1 MVAKRRPLAFV
12 ILSAAALTTLPQAAL
27 ALGLG
32 GITLQ
37 SALNEPLRARIELVN
52 LGDADAGDFRIHLAA
67 NEAFA
72 QAGVDRTQFLDDLKF
87 TPHLRTAAGSYVEVT
102 SRRSLVEPYLGF
114 IVQLEQPGG
123 KQLREFTLLVDPPR
137 SGGTPTSV
145 ASTAPA
151 RVQAA
156 SARAA
161 APAADPVVR
170 QTVSAP
176 RQGLAPSPDLAA
188 GEGVY
193 QTRPRD
199 TLWSIAKR
207 LGPMANRSAEQ
218 LMADLFALNPASF
231 ANNDPGRLKA
241 GQRLRLPV
249 GVSEPAPRQPA
260 VARTTPPAPSPVP
273 AAPVATA
280 PALAPAPAPAAPAP
294 AAAPVAAPAPAPE
307 SVAPPVAAPQ
317 PAGSSAEDTKPLL
330 VTQDLGRQVGDLEG
344 QLTQLQERYDA
355 LLAQKEVMIEQLQ
368 QDREGLQQQLKQ
380 ARSVAL
386 ATPTP
391 VPATPAPESPAAPA
405 APVAS
410 SPTAGSTD
418 EGLLSLRSLLL
429 AGGAALLAL
438 AGVLW
443 WRRRQAEDVV
453 FDDAGDVESVEM
465 VEPLPEPV
473 LAATQPV
480 IAKSKAKPAAVAA
493 SPAPVDDHA
502 GRAEIY
508 IAYGRYGQARE
519 VLESGLAEDDRRQD
533 LRLLLLRVLATLG
546 EAPAFR
552 EHEQRFLALGGVAAS
567 LAVLHAQF
575 PGMSADPVEPLLEDD
590 LDLDL
595 PAFDAPASE
604 WSAELQFAEPAV
616 PAPVTEEHYDL
627 DLADLSLDEAIALT
641 EELDA
646 DSGWKQADALEVT
659 LEDDFPEGLGELPAV
674 MELDLSLDEHF
685 MADTIARRFAEAE
698 ACLDQG
704 DVQHATSLLQEIVS
718 EGSDSQRERAEILL
732 SRIA

>member
-12 ILSAAALTTLPQAAL
+12 ILSAAALTPLPQAAF

-37 SALNEPLRARIELVN
+37 SSLNEPLRARIELVN
-52 LGDADAGDFRIHLAA
+52 IGDADAEDFRIHLAA

-87 TPHLRTAAGSYVEVT
+87 TPHLRTTAGSYVEVT

-137 SGGTPTSV
+137 SGVAPTSV
-145 ASTAPA
+145 ASTVPA

-156 SARAA
+156 PARAA
-161 APAADPVVR
+161 VPASEPGVR
-170 QTVSAP
+170 QTVPAP
-176 RQGLAPSPDLAA
+176 RQGLTPSPDLAA

-260 VARTTPPAPSPVP
+260 VAKTTPPAPSPVP
-273 AAPVATA
+273 AAPVAMA
-280 PALAPAPAPAAPAP
+280 PALAPAAVKPAP
-294 AAAPVAAPAPAPE
+294 AAAPVAAPAPATE
-307 SVAPPVAAPQ
+307 SAAPPVAAPQ
-317 PAGSSAEDTKPLL
+317 PAGSAAEDTKPLL

-391 VPATPAPESPAAPA
+391 APVTSAPESPAVQA

-410 SPTAGSTD
+410 SPAAGSAE
-418 EGLLSLRSLLL
+418 EGMLSLRSLLL

-443 WRRRQAEDVV
+443 WRRRQAEDVAL
-453 FDDAGDVESVEM
+453 DDADEVERVEM

-480 IAKSKAKPAAVAA
+480 VTKTRAKPAAVAA

-616 PAPVTEEHYDL
+616 SAPVTEEHYDL

-646 DSGWKQADALEVT
+646 DSGWKQVDALEVS

-685 MADTIARRFAEAE
+685 MADAIARRFAEAE

-704 DVQHATSLLQEIVS
+704 DVQHATLLLQEIVS

>member
-12 ILSAAALTTLPQAAL
+12 LLSAAALTPLPQAAF

-37 SALNEPLRARIELVN
+37 SSLNEPLRARIELVN
-52 LGDADAGDFRIHLAA
+52 IGDAGAEDFRIHLAA

-137 SGGTPTSV
+137 SGGAPTSV

-161 APAADPVVR
+161 APAADPAVR
-170 QTVSAP
+170 QAVAAP

-249 GVSEPAPRQPA
+249 GVSEPAPRQP
-260 VARTTPPAPSPVP
+260 VAAKTTPPAPSPVP

-280 PALAPAPAPAAPAP
+280 PALSPAPATPAP
-294 AAAPVAAPAPAPE
+294 AAAPAPAPE
-307 SVAPPVAAPQ
+307 SVAPPAAAPQ

-391 VPATPAPESPAAPA
+391 APAPPAPESPAAQA

-410 SPTAGSTD
+410 SPAAGSTD

-429 AGGAALLAL
+429 VGGAALLAL

-453 FDDAGDVESVEM
+453 FADADDVERVEM

-480 IAKSKAKPAAVAA
+480 VAKSRTKPVAVAA

-616 PAPVTEEHYDL
+616 SAPVTEEHYDL

-646 DSGWKQADALEVT
+646 DSGWKQVDALEVS

-685 MADTIARRFAEAE
+685 MADAIARRFAEAE

>member
-12 ILSAAALTTLPQAAL
+12 LLSAAALTPLPQAAF

-37 SALNEPLRARIELVN
+37 SSLNEPLRARIELVN
-52 LGDADAGDFRIHLAA
+52 IGDAGAEDFRIHLAA

-137 SGGTPTSV
+137 SGGAPTSV

-151 RVQAA
+151 RIPAA
-156 SARAA
+156 PARAA

-176 RQGLAPSPDLAA
+176 RQRLAPSPDLAA
-188 GEGVY
+188 GEGFY
-193 QTRPRD
+193 QTRSRD

-249 GVSEPAPRQPA
+249 GVSEPAPRQPVA
-260 VARTTPPAPSPVP
+260 ARTTPPAPSPVP
-273 AAPVATA
+273 AAPVTTA

-386 ATPTP
+386 STPTP
-391 VPATPAPESPAAPA
+391 APAPPAPESPAAQA

-410 SPTAGSTD
+410 SPAAGSTD

-443 WRRRQAEDVV
+443 WRRRKAEDVV
-453 FDDAGDVESVEM
+453 FDDADDVESVEM

-480 IAKSKAKPAAVAA
+480 VAKSRAKPAAVAA

-646 DSGWKQADALEVT
+646 DSGWKQVDALEVS

-685 MADTIARRFAEAE
+685 MADAIARRFAEAE